1 MDGVR
6 RVVHYAKFS
15 IRKLQRSCTMYPQLG
30 RAHTMTN
37 ADNGA
42 WHAFFKVIDHPQEVT
57 GMVKPIRWSGIMILD
72 NTLSY

>member
-6 RVVHYAKFS
+6 RVEHCAKFS
-15 IRKLQRSCTMYPQLG
+15 ICAQQRSCAMYPQLG
-30 RAHTMTN
+30 RAHTMTD

-42 WHAFFKVIDHPQEVT
+42 WHPVFKVVDHSQEVT
-57 GMVKPIRWSGIMILD
+57 GMVKPIGWSGICILD